1 MTAKHYLVC
10 ILAVTSSVIAAV
22 YYVRVVLVAYAY
34 DGHMGRPMGIGPWP
48 PMGGGATPPPPSLR
62 FPPLSQRG
70 NAPAATYGYEEGERP
85 TPHQAVIIGL
95 CLYVIMFGL
104 MVPNLM
110 LQIAHDAVMGL
121 Y

>member
-10 ILAVTSSVIAAV
+10 ILAVTSSVVAAV
-22 YYVRVVLVAYAY
+22 YYVRIVLVAYAY
-34 DGHMGRPMGIGPWP
+34 DGHRAGV
-48 PMGGGATPPPPSLR
+48 L
-62 FPPLSQRG
+62 
-70 NAPAATYGYEEGERP
+70 AATKRYGERP
-85 TPHQAVIIGL
+85 TPHQALIMGL

-110 LQIAHDAVMGL
+110 LQLAHDAVIGL

>member
-10 ILAVTSSVIAAV
+10 IIAVTSSVIAAV

-34 DGHMGRPMGIGPWP
+34 DGHR
-48 PMGGGATPPPPSLR
+48 
-62 FPPLSQRG
+62 
-70 NAPAATYGYEEGERP
+70 PAATSGYKEGERP
-85 TPHQAVIIGL
+85 TPHQAVIMGL
-95 CLYVIMFGL
+95 SLYVIMFGL

-110 LQIAHDAVMGL
+110 LQIAHDAVIGL

>member
-10 ILAVTSSVIAAV
+10 IIAVTSSVIAAV

-34 DGHMGRPMGIGPWP
+34 DGHRAGQRAYGPY
-48 PMGGGATPPPPSLR
+48 
-62 FPPLSQRG
+62 
-70 NAPAATYGYEEGERP
+70 APAATSGYKEGERP
-85 TPHQAVIIGL
+85 TPHQAVIMGL
-95 CLYVIMFGL
+95 SLYVIMFGL

-110 LQIAHDAVMGL
+110 LQIAHDAVIGL

>member
-10 ILAVTSSVIAAV
+10 IIAVTSSVIAAV

-34 DGHMGRPMGIGPWP
+34 DGHRA
-48 PMGGGATPPPPSLR
+48 GGGC
-62 FPPLSQRG
+62 
-70 NAPAATYGYEEGERP
+70 APAATYGYEEGAGERP
-85 TPHQAVIIGL
+85 SPHQAVIMGL

>member
-10 ILAVTSSVIAAV
+10 IIAVTSSVIAAV

-34 DGHMGRPMGIGPWP
+34 DGHRAG
-48 PMGGGATPPPPSLR
+48 
-62 FPPLSQRG
+62 QRAYG
-70 NAPAATYGYEEGERP
+70 PAATSGYKEGERP
-85 TPHQAVIIGL
+85 TPHQAVIMGL
-95 CLYVIMFGL
+95 SLYVIMFGL

-110 LQIAHDAVMGL
+110 LQIAHDAVIGL